1 MAGRNGGQ
9 QHFFGVPA
17 ARIATE
23 GRVGGTVQVGLT
35 LGGNGKV
42 AQISG
47 VGRSAF
53 AEIAR
58 PCCRSAVGVFFA
70 HFDIPFN
77 YLLLAAIKT
86 VSALKYRL

>member
-9 QHFFGVPA
+9 QHFFGIPA
-17 ARIATE
+17 VRIAAE
-23 GRVGGTVQVGLT
+23 GGVGGTVQVGLA

-58 PCCRSAVGVFFA
+58 PCCRGAVGVLFA
-70 HFDIPFN
+70 HFEFLSIIYCF
-77 YLLLAAIKT
+77 L
-86 VSALKYRL
+86 RQ